1 MSSSIQNFLSKLEIA
16 WGLVWAACLLLFYL
30 YLGFNSYYSLS
41 IDFVNIVLVQYVL
54 QILFFIASLI
64 SLAIFSYR
72 HLSKLSYE
80 NIQSDLLAE
89 GGRVVFPVLNIAF
102 YILEVFNLPI
112 IKNNFSFLWLI
123 LPWLLWLPIII
134 DLSSQ
139 VKRELS
145 WIK

>member
-16 WGLVWAACLLLFYL
+16 WGLVWAACLILFYL

-41 IDFVNIVLVQYVL
+41 LDFINIVLIQYVL

-64 SLAIFSYR
+64 SLTIFAHR

-80 NIQSDLLAE
+80 NVQSDLLAE
-89 GGRVVFPVLNIAF
+89 GGRVVFPVLNITF
-102 YILEVFNLPI
+102 YILEVFNLPL
-112 IKNNFSFLWLI
+112 IKNNFNFLWLI
-123 LPWLLWLPIII
+123 LPWLLWLPMII
-134 DLSSQ
+134 DLSTQ
-139 VKRELS
+139 VKREFS